1 MVNGSDKQFWT
12 NILPRN
18 AADLRF
24 SLVGGASLQRDLQD
38 AVVQPDEER
47 PVAVQDLQTQDGLAH
62 TRREELQLLQVT
74 TLQVLI
80 GRGQRLQDGA
90 IFWLDERDA

>member
-1 MVNGSDKQFWT
+1 MDAPTKVRKTVLNKKLTQV
-12 NILPRN
+12 
-18 AADLRF
+18 ADLRLG
-24 SLVGGASLQRDLQD
+24 LVGGAPLQRDLQH
-38 AVVQPDEER
+38 AVVQTHEER
-47 PVAVQDLQTQDGLAH
+47 PVAVQDLQAQDRLPH

-90 IFWLDERDA
+90 VF

>member
-1 MVNGSDKQFWT
+1 MDQTMARQT
-12 NILPRN
+12 N
-18 AADLRF
+18 AEDLRLG
-24 SLVGGASLQRDLQD
+24 LVGGAPLQRDLQH
-38 AVVQPDEER
+38 AVVKPDEER

-62 TRREELQLLQVT
+62 AWREELQLLQVT

-90 IFWLDERDA
+90 VF